1 MNGITICHSMMESI
15 GELIQ
20 SDGFRLAYR
29 IGNSFS
35 RKRKLVFENLI
46 YFLLHQ
52 SKKSLSINIADF
64 LEDFPQLGIY
74 EISKQAISK
83 ARKGINFQGFAELMR
98 VSTLKFYELCKTPNT
113 WHGYHVFGIDGTSLQ
128 MPQTEQ
134 NLREFGISTNQSGT
148 KFAMASAS
156 ICFDIMNDMVIDAQI
171 NICNYS
177 ERKFALQHLM
187 AFDSFTVGT
196 KAIILF
202 DRGYPS
208 FDMYRKLTEQNRLFV
223 MRLKNSS
230 RALDG
235 ISTND
240 AIIDYGPNYP
250 KGHSARLRVIHI
262 PLDSGNEEI
271 LITNIF
277 DPQITIAMFKELYFL
292 RWGVEGKYQEL
303 KNQLQLE
310 SFSGS
315 SPLVIRQDFYIT
327 AFFSNIASVIKK
339 EVDLA
344 IQKETKHLKRKHSY
358 QGNRGFLIN
367 RIKKHLVKMLLDLEN
382 ATVILRRIYYT
393 AQKVR
398 SQIQPD
404 RKYERKV
411 RHKKRKH
418 HHNRKPCL

>member
-1 MNGITICHSMMESI
+1 MNGINICHSIMESI
-15 GELIQ
+15 GKLVK
-20 SDGFRLAYR
+20 SDDFQMAYR
-29 IGNSFS
+29 IGNCFS

-64 LEDFPQLGIY
+64 LEDFPQLGIC

-83 ARKGINFQGFAELMR
+83 ARKGISVQGFAELMR
-98 VSTLKFYELCKTPNT
+98 VSTLKYYELCESPKT
-113 WHGYHVFGIDGTSLQ
+113 WHGYHVFGVDGTALQ

-134 NLREFGISTNQSGT
+134 NIKEFGISTNQSGT
-148 KFAMASAS
+148 EFAMASAS
-156 ICFDIMNDMVIDAQI
+156 ILFDIMNDIIIDAQI
-171 NICNYS
+171 NVCNYS

-187 AFDSFTVGT
+187 AFDSFTIGT
-196 KAIILF
+196 KSIILF

-208 FDMYRKLTEQNRLFV
+208 FDMFRKLTEQNRLFV
-223 MRLKNSS
+223 MRLKNSTK
-230 RALDG
+230 ALNG

-250 KGHSARLRVIHI
+250 KGNSTRLRVIRI
-262 PLDSGNEEI
+262 PLESDNEEV

-277 DPQITIAMFKELYFL
+277 DPQITIDMFKELYFL

-310 SFSGS
+310 NFSGS

-327 AFFSNIASVIKK
+327 AFFSNIVSIIKK

-344 IQKETKHLKRKHSY
+344 IQEEIRHLQGRHSY

-382 ATVILRRIYYT
+382 ATVILRRIIYT

>member
-1 MNGITICHSMMESI
+1 MNGINICHSIMESI
-15 GELIQ
+15 GELIS
-20 SDGFRLAYR
+20 SDVFRMAYR
-29 IGNSFS
+29 IGNCFS

-52 SKKSLSINIADF
+52 SKKSLSINIVDF
-64 LEDFPQLGIY
+64 LEDFPQLGIC

-83 ARKGINFQGFAELMR
+83 ARKGINVQGFAELMR
-98 VSTLKFYELCKTPNT
+98 VSTLKYYELCETPKT
-113 WHGYHVFGIDGTSLQ
+113 WHGYHVFGVDGTTLQ

-134 NLREFGISTNQSGT
+134 NLKEFGVSTNQSGT

-156 ICFDIMNDMVIDAQI
+156 IFFDIMNDIIIDAQI

-187 AFDSFTVGT
+187 AFDSFTIGA
-196 KAIILF
+196 KSIILF

-208 FDMYRKLTEQNRLFV
+208 FDMYKKLAEQKRLFV
-223 MRLKNSS
+223 MRLKNSTK
-230 RALDG
+230 ALDG

-250 KGHSARLRVIHI
+250 KGNSTRLRVLRI
-262 PLDSGNEEI
+262 PLDSDNEEV

-277 DPQITIAMFKELYFL
+277 DPQITIDMFKELYFL

-310 SFSGS
+310 NFSGS

-327 AFFSNIASVIKK
+327 VFFSNIVSIIKK

-344 IQKETKHLKRKHSY
+344 IQKEIRHLQGKHSY

-382 ATVILRRIYYT
+382 ATVILRRIFYT